1 MVDRYT
7 KFILTVIALC
17 LVWISVRDTAP
28 PVYAQGIVD
37 VNIRELAGKRIRCGI
52 GCGGIGTTGLPVDIQ

>member
-28 PVYAQGIVD
+28 PAYAQGIVD
-37 VNIRELAGKRIRCGI
+37 VNIRELAGKPVNCGI
-52 GCGGIGTTGLPVDIQ
+52 GCGGIGRPGLTVNIQ

>member
-28 PVYAQGIVD
+28 PAYAQGIVD
-37 VNIRELAGKRIRCGI
+37 VNIVGLAGQSVICGY
-52 GCGGIGTTGLPVDIQ
+52 GCGGYGSSGLPVDIQ

>member
-28 PVYAQGIVD
+28 PAYAQGIMD
-37 VNIRELAGKRIRCGI
+37 VNIRELAGKDLRCGI
-52 GCGGIGTTGLPVDIQ
+52 GCGGILSSGLPVEIQ

>member
-28 PVYAQGIVD
+28 PAYAQGIVD
-37 VNIRELAGKRIRCGI
+37 VNIQQLAGKRVNCGF
-52 GCGGIGTTGLPVDIQ
+52 GCGGFGSSGLPVDIE